1 MRSSIRDLAVLVSLV
16 CFAGSPIAVVG
27 QPDSIPRL
35 PESAIYPVKKKKPGN
50 DSQSPSQAPR
60 PPATDRAP
68 TNSGRAA
75 PRTTKPREAPQR
87 PVAGAPQ
94 QQSFP
99 GTRTDQPATA
109 AQLPTERVLN
119 RKLGPEKVREI
130 LDRIGPGGAHPGKG
144 SSNGDSQF
152 DVATPGT
159 GVDDVVVPNGGY
171 KRGTTQDGQ
180 ETVRIYKS
188 IPPGVTLEG
197 VPAGLGEIRSVR
209 YDRRFNAFILDD
221 RAAYFMKIPPKS
233 VAVLCRA
240 IDQDEQELVGVG
252 ITTKKHLIYG
262 KMPADSD
269 IAWDLMLADNFFGDI
284 VFAQNT
290 WSVGYRF
297 VAGFKPEPNQGEILD
312 TAVFFNF
319 NGFEFEI
326 QAEEVRLTKA
336 RFDVKLFPLSRETT
350 PEGGVLPDY
359 RAIEQGRISR
369 QYEANARHLAENISY
384 FRRERIVNRA
394 FAYGETAAFIR
405 ALKRAGFDL
414 EDLAAHIPS
423 DEP

>member
-1 MRSSIRDLAVLVSLV
+1 MRSITRNLSVVVSLV

-27 QPDSIPRL
+27 QPDSIPTL
-35 PESAIYPVKKKKPGN
+35 PESAIYPVKKKKPDS
-50 DSQSPSQAPR
+50 DSQPQPQAPR
-60 PPATDRAP
+60 PPATE
-68 TNSGRAA
+68 SGPAA
-75 PRTTKPREAPQR
+75 PRTSRPREAPSR
-87 PVAGAPQ
+87 PVIGAAPRRTS
-94 QQSFP
+94 QQSSP
-99 GTRTDQPATA
+99 DTLTDQPATA
-109 AQLPTERVLN
+109 TQLPTERVLN

-130 LDRIGPGGAHPGKG
+130 LERIGPGGAHPGKG
-144 SSNGDSQF
+144 SSSVDSQF
-152 DVATPGT
+152 DGATPGT
-159 GVDDVVVPNGGY
+159 GVDDVAVMNGGY
-171 KRGTTQDGQ
+171 KRGTTRDGE
-180 ETVRIYKS
+180 ETVRTYKS

-297 VAGFKPEPNQGEILD
+297 VDGFKPEPNQGEILD

-359 RAIEQGRISR
+359 KAMEQGRISR
-369 QYEANARHLAENISY
+369 QYEANARHLADNISY
-384 FRRERIVNRA
+384 YRRERIVNRA

-414 EDLAAHIPS
+414 EDLAAHIPGDGS
-423 DEP
+423 